1 LGKVEGHEEVK
12 APVGV
17 VSAFEV
23 LSEEV
28 GIKEV
33 CAFPPTTRGKK
44 KASGHVPRGRFAN
57 RFLPRL
63 ETWIFGAYQN
73 VGFSWALSANW
84 ISYLLGIGIKT
95 NLEVFPY
102 SPVGYP

>member
-12 APVGV
+12 VPVGV

-44 KASGHVPRGRFAN
+44 KAFGHIP
-57 RFLPRL
+57 
-63 ETWIFGAYQN
+63 
-73 VGFSWALSANW
+73 
-84 ISYLLGIGIKT
+84 
-95 NLEVFPY
+95 
-102 SPVGYP
+102 